1 MPRDEN
7 WKSWLAYRELWEME
21 ANMLRLCCLPAI
33 CLLVLTVGSANAD
46 TVFNVSGTINS
57 DFPPPDTSTLS
68 GTITIN
74 TGTGAI
80 DGVDLQ
86 FTSPST
92 TIAGLLPDLTNVGIE
107 TSGTIDQ
114 TYEVEV
120 CASVPCSS
128 NWLITMLLD
137 VPSFTSGELTSL
149 VGYDGG
155 DIYSIGLFYGGVQDT
170 WGSCQA
176 DSLSSPTCGQL
187 SGAGPVSTP
196 EPAVLPL
203 VVTSLAMIVLLACR
217 KTRKSAAVAS

>member
-1 MPRDEN
+1 LTCREYWEWRPIMFRLYC
-7 WKSWLAYRELWEME
+7 LA
-21 ANMLRLCCLPAI
+21 AI

-46 TVFNVSGTINS
+46 TIFNVSGTINS
-57 DFPPPDTSTLS
+57 DFPPPATSTLS
-68 GTITIN
+68 GTITVN

-92 TIAGLLPDLTNVGIE
+92 TISGSLPDLTSVGIE
-107 TSGTIDQ
+107 TSGTNEQ

-120 CASVPCSS
+120 CASPPCGG
-128 NWLITMLLD
+128 NWLITMLLA

-155 DIYSIGLFYGGVQDT
+155 GIYSIGLFYGGVQDT

-187 SGAGPVSTP
+187 SGEGAVSSP
-196 EPAVLPL
+196 EPAVFPL
-203 VVTSLAMIVLLACR
+203 VATGLGMIGLLAR
-217 KTRKSAAVAS
+217 RRRRR

>member
-1 MPRDEN
+1 
-7 WKSWLAYRELWEME
+7 
-21 ANMLRLCCLPAI
+21 MLRLYCLDACCLLA
-33 CLLVLTVGSANAD
+33 LTVGSANAD

-92 TIAGLLPDLTNVGIE
+92 SISGSLPDLTNVGFE
-107 TSGTIDQ
+107 TSGTNEQ

-128 NWLITMLLD
+128 NWLITLLLD

-170 WGSCQA
+170 WGGCQA

-187 SGAGPVSTP
+187 SGPGPVSTP

-203 VVTSLAMIVLLACR
+203 VATSLGLVGLLALR
-217 KTRKSAAVAS
+217 RGRTFQAPRPD

>member
-1 MPRDEN
+1 
-7 WKSWLAYRELWEME
+7 ME
-21 ANMLRLCCLPAI
+21 ANMLRLYCPAAI

-46 TVFNVSGTINS
+46 SIFDVSGIINS

-80 DGVDLQ
+80 DGIDLQ

-92 TIAGLLPDLTNVGIE
+92 TISGSLPDLTNVGIE
-107 TSGTIDQ
+107 TSGTNEQ

-120 CASVPCSS
+120 CASLPCST
-128 NWLITMLLD
+128 NWLLTMLLE
-137 VPSFTSGELTSL
+137 VPSFTSGDLTSL
-149 VGYDGG
+149 VGYAGG
-155 DIYSIGLFYGGVQDT
+155 GIYSLGLFYGGVQNT

-176 DSLSSPTCGQL
+176 DSLSSTTCGQL
-187 SGAGPVSTP
+187 SAAAAVSTP

-203 VVTSLAMIVLLACR
+203 VATGLALIGLLAR
-217 KTRKSAAVAS
+217 GRRLPLPEGFKSCLWC

>member
-1 MPRDEN
+1 MFRLYC
-7 WKSWLAYRELWEME
+7 LA
-21 ANMLRLCCLPAI
+21 AI

-46 TVFNVSGTINS
+46 TIFNVSGTINS

-92 TIAGLLPDLTNVGIE
+92 SISGSLPDLTNVGFE
-107 TSGTIDQ
+107 TSGTNEQ

-128 NWLITMLLD
+128 NWLITLLLD

-170 WGSCQA
+170 WGGCQA

-187 SGAGPVSTP
+187 SGPGPVSTP

-203 VVTSLAMIVLLACR
+203 VATSLGLVGLLALR
-217 KTRKSAAVAS
+217 RGRTFQAPRPD

>member
-1 MPRDEN
+1 
-7 WKSWLAYRELWEME
+7 ME
-21 ANMLRLCCLPAI
+21 ANMLRLYCLDACCLLA
-33 CLLVLTVGSANAD
+33 LTVGSANAD

-92 TIAGLLPDLTNVGIE
+92 SISGSLPDLTNVGFE
-107 TSGTIDQ
+107 TSGTNEQ

-128 NWLITMLLD
+128 NWLITLLLD

-170 WGSCQA
+170 WGGCQA

-187 SGAGPVSTP
+187 SGPGPVSTP

-203 VVTSLAMIVLLACR
+203 VATSLGLVGLLALR
-217 KTRKSAAVAS
+217 RGRTFQAPRPD

>member
-1 MPRDEN
+1 MRLYC
-7 WKSWLAYRELWEME
+7 LA
-21 ANMLRLCCLPAI
+21 AI
-33 CLLVLTVGSANAD
+33 GLLALTVGSANAD
-46 TVFNVSGTINS
+46 TIFNVSGTINS
-57 DFPPPDTSTLS
+57 DFPPPATSTLS

-92 TIAGLLPDLTNVGIE
+92 TIAGSLPDLTNVGIE
-107 TSGTIDQ
+107 TSGTNEQI
-114 TYEVEV
+114 YEVEV
-120 CASVPCSS
+120 CASPSCGS

-155 DIYSIGLFYGGVQDT
+155 DIYSLGLFYGGVQDT
-170 WGSCQA
+170 WGGCQA
-176 DSLSSPTCGQL
+176 DSLSSSTCGQL

-203 VVTSLAMIVLLACR
+203 VAAGLGIIGLVARRRRMATSLMIAG
-217 KTRKSAAVAS
+217 